1 MSTITYKS
9 AGQDVRVYVD
19 GRHAG
24 TIKRGA
30 FTGGCWR
37 YQPKNSKLH
46 GEASHSIEDVKRSLE
61 S

>member
-19 GRHAG
+19 GKHAG
-24 TIKRGA
+24 TIKRGS

-37 YQPKNSKLH
+37 YQPKGSKLF
-46 GEASHSIEDVKRSLE
+46 GEADYSLDAVKRSLE
-61 S
+61 G